1 MKLHQTE
8 DEEKAEIDEADG
20 HFKAARKMEAEADAL
35 EAARKKAQDTAKGEM
50 AAHHDEKE
58 KHAAA
63 AAKGAAKKGIAQ
75 MHGALFEQLKARVQ
89 VVAHAEAVKAA
100 QDAAKAEINAAS
112 KKFEVQLHAKMVADA
127 RKDGKAAALAAAKV
141 EIAKHHDK
149 FGKVT
154 KAVADQAKKDVK
166 KMAEKMAEKE
176 VKKRA
181 GKAAHGEVSKR
192 VEAQAHAEV
201 LKASAAYKADMGHL
215 ADQMSKK
222 QLHRYKTESARAA
235 KHGVE
240 LIPPES
246 KKVEE
251 EKLMYILQ
259 TEGPAKALADAH
271 QDVIDAKDEAAE
283 ASHLLGVARTQS
295 SDSEADIASMKTPEE
310 KKLAR
315 KVASDAKREFQI
327 AEVINHRCNA
337 NLKQQEEVKAHTD
350 KMVKDYEGGK
360 QAQVG
365 KTANEANANRHKAAA
380 AKHAAATALAQ
391 AKCTADKKKA
401 KKALGKA
408 KAADKKCSKHSD
420 KVDKAIKAT
429 AHATDK
435 TPEEKKSGAQIVKA
449 KATARKVGKAEVLHE
464 KAKEIAQTTKSPT
477 KKAVATSLVNQA
489 RAAVS
494 KAKSNHEGALKAAGK
509 AASKCAP
516 AKAAHDKKKLK
527 KETEL
532 EYKLGRLTA
541 SCAAVGKD
549 ISVVV
554 KLKTADAAQALID
567 MGKLKADLAKTP
579 KLHIS
584 DAALLR
590 QAKRDQKKAEK
601 LAVRAHKDEK
611 KAVKKAKTPAEKK
624 KALGLLKR
632 GRKAAKHAAHA
643 LKKNIRQMAQKRH

>member
-1 MKLHQTE
+1 M
-8 DEEKAEIDEADG
+8 
-20 HFKAARKMEAEADAL
+20 
-35 EAARKKAQDTAKGEM
+35 
-50 AAHHDEKE
+50 
-58 KHAAA
+58 
-63 AAKGAAKKGIAQ
+63 
-75 MHGALFEQLKARVQ
+75 
-89 VVAHAEAVKAA
+89 
-100 QDAAKAEINAAS
+100 
-112 KKFEVQLHAKMVADA
+112 
-127 RKDGKAAALAAAKV
+127 
-141 EIAKHHDK
+141 
-149 FGKVT
+149 
-154 KAVADQAKKDVK
+154 
-166 KMAEKMAEKE
+166 
-176 VKKRA
+176 
-181 GKAAHGEVSKR
+181 
-192 VEAQAHAEV
+192 
-201 LKASAAYKADMGHL
+201 
-215 ADQMSKK
+215 
-222 QLHRYKTESARAA
+222 
-235 KHGVE
+235 
-240 LIPPES
+240 
-246 KKVEE
+246 
-251 EKLMYILQ
+251 
-259 TEGPAKALADAH
+259 
-271 QDVIDAKDEAAE
+271 
-283 ASHLLGVARTQS
+283 
-295 SDSEADIASMKTPEE
+295 
-310 KKLAR
+310 
-315 KVASDAKREFQI
+315 
-327 AEVINHRCNA
+327 
-337 NLKQQEEVKAHTD
+337 
-350 KMVKDYEGGK
+350 
-360 QAQVG
+360 
-365 KTANEANANRHKAAA
+365 TANEANANRHKAAA

-435 TPEEKKSGAQIVKA
+435 TPEEKKSGAKIVQA

-590 QAKRDQKKAEK
+590 QAKR
-601 LAVRAHKDEK
+601 
-611 KAVKKAKTPAEKK
+611 EKK
-624 KALGLLKR
+624 KALALLKR
-632 GRKAAKHAAHA
+632 GRKAAQHAAHA
-643 LKKNIRQMAQKRH
+643 LKKNIGQIAQKHHEEDHEEELEAHARKVAAKK